1 MCYGLISQIPDRIL
15 RWIGGPEQQ
24 SQATQMAGKIKG
36 DTQGAASKGADA
48 AGQSTRAPQVSAVSN
63 DVQIGG
69 AKKTGGKGATGEAG
83 NNGGQGGGGGGG
95 GGGGANVDGGKGP
108 GERK

>member
-1 MCYGLISQIPDRIL
+1 
-15 RWIGGPEQQ
+15 
-24 SQATQMAGKIKG
+24 MAGKIKG

-83 NNGGQGGGGGGG
+83 NNGGQGGGGSANVGKGPGGG
-95 GGGGANVDGGKGP
+95 GGPGP
-108 GERK
+108 G